1 MGSCRRRAASDE
13 AIRKEQPMIRG
24 TLGLALAG
32 LLMSSVT
39 AQAIVVAPSLSG
51 KHSLIEKADVEYC
64 YWKLKK
70 NGKWKLKC
78 DD

>member
-1 MGSCRRRAASDE
+1 MF
-13 AIRKEQPMIRG
+13 RG
-24 TLGLALAG
+24 TLVSLALAG
-32 LLMSSVT
+32 LLMASVT

-51 KHSLIEKADVEYC
+51 NHSLIEKADVEYC

>member
-1 MGSCRRRAASDE
+1 
-13 AIRKEQPMIRG
+13 MIRAP
-24 TLGLALAG
+24 LVRLALAS
-32 LLMSSVT
+32 LLMSTVT

-51 KHSLIEKADVEYC
+51 KHLLIEKADVDYC

-70 NGKWKLKC
+70 NGIWKLKW